1 MTNLIDFTRIKR
13 LLDARNIGPEE
24 SAKVEQAIAEEL
36 INPKVLAHDPITRST
51 AHNVHSQLRPFEAA
65 EELSAALDVS
75 LIGKVKG
82 KYDPKYAN
90 ARTMEDVW
98 TLRQAID
105 SLGMPYT
112 TFIGNALQYLGK
124 PNGRTPR
131 LSQLMHRDVVTHV
144 ANEWVRKL
152 QVEQ

>member
-13 LLDARNIGPEE
+13 LVDARNVGLDEL
-24 SAKVEQAIAEEL
+24 SKVEQVIAEEL
-36 INPKVLAHDPITRST
+36 INPKVLAHDLVARAT
-51 AHNVHSQLRPFEAA
+51 AHPTHSQLRPFEAA
-65 EELSAALDVS
+65 EVLSKALDAS
-75 LIGKVKG
+75 LTGKVKG

-90 ARTMEDVW
+90 AKTVEDVW

-105 SLGMPYT
+105 SLGMPYQT
-112 TFIGNALQYLGK
+112 YISNALQYVGK

-144 ANEWVRKL
+144 ANEWVRTM
-152 QVEQ
+152 

>member
-1 MTNLIDFTRIKR
+1 MKNLIDLTRIKR
-13 LLDARNIGPEE
+13 LVDARNIGPDE

-36 INPKVLAHDPITRST
+36 ISKKVLAHDPVTRVA
-51 AHNVHSQLRPFEAA
+51 AHPTHSQLRPFEAA

-75 LIGKVKG
+75 FIGKVKG
-82 KYDPKYAN
+82 KYDPKYAS
-90 ARTMEDVW
+90 ARTVEDVW

-105 SLGMPYT
+105 SLGMPYKT
-112 TFIGNALQYLGK
+112 YIGSALQYLGK

-144 ANEWVRKL
+144 ANQWVRKL